1 MSLSEKIRK
10 DMIDAVKAKD
20 VLKIDILKMALASLK
35 NAEIEK
41 GELLE
46 QKDQENVLRK
56 ETKKLKDAYDEYTK
70 AGREDLAEKEK
81 AQLEILQ
88 AYLPKLMDESEIR
101 EVVEQTAKELNAESP
116 RDMGRVMGTVMKK
129 LQGKADGS
137 VVNNIVKDVLDEV

>member
-20 VLKIDILKMALASLK
+20 VSRIDILKMALASLK

-46 QKDQENVLRK
+46 QKEQESVLRK
-56 ETKKLKDAYDEYTK
+56 ETKKLKDAYEEYTK

-81 AQLEILQ
+81 TQLEILQ

-101 EVVEQTAKELNAESP
+101 EIVEKTAKELNAEGP
-116 RDMGRVMGTVMKK
+116 RDMGKVIGAVMKK
-129 LQGKADGS
+129 LQGKADGG
-137 VVNNIVKDVLDEV
+137 VVNNIVKDVLNEV